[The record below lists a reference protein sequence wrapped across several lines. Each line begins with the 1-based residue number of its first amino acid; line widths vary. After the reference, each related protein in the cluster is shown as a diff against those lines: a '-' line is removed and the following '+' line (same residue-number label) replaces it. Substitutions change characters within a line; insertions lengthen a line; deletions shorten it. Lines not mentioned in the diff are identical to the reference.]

1 MRAVVIE
8 DFNGS
13 IELVRDPD
21 TCDVL
26 VFEDLES
33 AWEEANRCQNGSS
46 NAQYM
51 NLEDR
56 IMEEASKGNYNKVYA
71 LALLY
76 LCKKYKEGI

>member
-33 AWEEANRCQNGSS
+33 AWKEANRCQNGIVAMLST
-46 NAQYM
+46 
-51 NLEDR
+51 
-56 IMEEASKGNYNKVYA
+56 
-71 LALLY
+71 
-76 LCKKYKEGI
+76 

>member
-33 AWEEANRCQNGSS
+33 ACEEANRCQNGIVAMLS
-46 NAQYM
+46 A
-51 NLEDR
+51 
-56 IMEEASKGNYNKVYA
+56 
-71 LALLY
+71 
-76 LCKKYKEGI
+76 

>member
-1 MRAVVIE
+1 MNVVALIMRAVVIE

-33 AWEEANRCQNGSS
+33 AWEEANRCQNGIVAMLST
-46 NAQYM
+46 
-51 NLEDR
+51 
-56 IMEEASKGNYNKVYA
+56 
-71 LALLY
+71 
-76 LCKKYKEGI
+76 

>member
-26 VFEDLES
+26 VFEDLEP
-33 AWEEANRCQNGSS
+33 AWEEANRCQNGIVAMLST
-46 NAQYM
+46 
-51 NLEDR
+51 
-56 IMEEASKGNYNKVYA
+56 
-71 LALLY
+71 
-76 LCKKYKEGI
+76 

>member
-13 IELVRDPD
+13 IELVRDLD

-33 AWEEANRCQNGSS
+33 A
-46 NAQYM
+46 
-51 NLEDR
+51 
-56 IMEEASKGNYNKVYA
+56 EASKGNYNKAYA

-76 LCKKYKEGI
+76 LCKKYIEGI

>member
-33 AWEEANRCQNGSS
+33 AWGGGEEANRCQNGIVAMLST
-46 NAQYM
+46 
-51 NLEDR
+51 
-56 IMEEASKGNYNKVYA
+56 
-71 LALLY
+71 
-76 LCKKYKEGI
+76 

>member
-26 VFEDLES
+26 VAMLS
-33 AWEEANRCQNGSS
+33 A
-46 NAQYM
+46 
-51 NLEDR
+51 
-56 IMEEASKGNYNKVYA
+56 
-71 LALLY
+71 
-76 LCKKYKEGI
+76 

>member
-26 VFEDLES
+26 VFEDLF
-33 AWEEANRCQNGSS
+33 QGSMDT
-46 NAQYM
+46 QM

>member
-33 AWEEANRCQNGSS
+33 AWEEADRCQNGIV
-46 NAQYM
+46 AM
-51 NLEDR
+51 P
-56 IMEEASKGNYNKVYA
+56 GT
-71 LALLY
+71 
-76 LCKKYKEGI
+76 

>member
-26 VFEDLES
+26 VFEGLES
-33 AWEEANRCQNGSS
+33 AWEEANRCQNGIVAMLST
-46 NAQYM
+46 
-51 NLEDR
+51 
-56 IMEEASKGNYNKVYA
+56 
-71 LALLY
+71 
-76 LCKKYKEGI
+76 

>member
-13 IELVRDPD
+13 IELVRDLD

-33 AWEEANRCQNGSS
+33 AWGEANRCQNGIVAMLST
-46 NAQYM
+46 
-51 NLEDR
+51 
-56 IMEEASKGNYNKVYA
+56 
-71 LALLY
+71 
-76 LCKKYKEGI
+76 

>member
-33 AWEEANRCQNGSS
+33 AVRNIE
-46 NAQYM
+46 
-51 NLEDR
+51 
-56 IMEEASKGNYNKVYA
+56 
-71 LALLY
+71 
-76 LCKKYKEGI
+76 KEYETCRN

>member
-26 VFEDLES
+26 VSLGLKIQCLQRPTVSLRLKSYSMRIFTN
-33 AWEEANRCQNGSS
+33 AN
-46 NAQYM
+46 
-51 NLEDR
+51 
-56 IMEEASKGNYNKVYA
+56 
-71 LALLY
+71 
-76 LCKKYKEGI
+76 